1 MTYYFQVGSIRNVV
15 RFVAI
20 ANLSYF
26 LIEFI
31 FAIRLGSISLFADS
45 IDFLEDASVNILIF
59 VAMGWSL
66 LARNRLSKFFALL
79 LLVPAVSVLIST
91 LYEINNP
98 STPDAISLSAVGFGA
113 LIVNFSCAFIL
124 AKFRQSQKS
133 LVMAAYLSARND
145 ALANVAII
153 TAGITTMYWDSS
165 IPDLAVGL
173 AIGMLNANAAIK
185 VWKSTEH

>member
-59 VAMGWSL
+59 VALGWSL
-66 LARNRLSKFFALL
+66 VARKRLSRFFAILL
-79 LLVPAVSVLIST
+79 LIPAISVIIST
-91 LYEINNP
+91 VYKVNNP
-98 STPDAISLSAVGFGA
+98 TAPSGLGISLIAVGA
-113 LIVNFSCAFIL
+113 LIINFSCAIL
-124 AKFRQSQKS
+124 LARFRESKQS

-145 ALANVAII
+145 ALANIAII
-153 TAGITTMYWDSS
+153 TAGVITIFWISPL
-165 IPDLAVGL
+165 PDLIVGVS
-173 AIGMLNANAAIK
+173 IGMLNADAARK
-185 VWKSTEH
+185 VWQSTNH

>member
-1 MTYYFQVGSIRNVV
+1 VNSIRNVV
-15 RFVAI
+15 RVVAI

-26 LIEFI
+26 FVEFF
-31 FAIRLGSISLFADS
+31 FAVRIGSVSLFADS

-59 VAMGWSL
+59 VALGWSL
-66 LARNRLSKFFALL
+66 VARKRLSKFFSLL
-79 LLVPAVSVLIST
+79 LLVPAFSVLITT

-98 STPDAISLSAVGFGA
+98 STPDAISLTAVGFGA
-113 LIVNFSCAFIL
+113 
-124 AKFRQSQKS
+124 
-133 LVMAAYLSARND
+133 ARND

-153 TAGITTMYWDSS
+153 SAGITTIFWDSS

-185 VWKSTEH
+185 VWKSTDH

>member
-1 MTYYFQVGSIRNVV
+1 VNSIRNVV
-15 RFVAI
+15 RVVAI

-26 LIEFI
+26 FVEFF
-31 FAIRLGSISLFADS
+31 FAVRIGSVSLFADS

-59 VAMGWSL
+59 
-66 LARNRLSKFFALL
+66 LASAF
-79 LLVPAVSVLIST
+79 SVLITT

-98 STPDAISLSAVGFGA
+98 STPDAISLTAVGFGA

-153 TAGITTMYWDSS
+153 SAGITTIFWDSS

-185 VWKSTEH
+185 VWKSTDH

>member
-1 MTYYFQVGSIRNVV
+1 MNSIRNVV
-15 RFVAI
+15 RVVAI

-26 LIEFI
+26 FVEFF
-31 FAIRLGSISLFADS
+31 FAVRIGSVSLFADS

-59 VAMGWSL
+59 LALGWSL
-66 LARNRLSKFFALL
+66 VARKRLSKFFSLL
-79 LLVPAVSVLIST
+79 LLVPAFSVLITT

-98 STPDAISLSAVGFGA
+98 STPDAISLTAVGFGA
-113 LIVNFSCAFIL
+113 LLVNFSCAFIL

-153 TAGITTMYWDSS
+153 TAGITTIFWDSS
-165 IPDLAVGL
+165 MPDLAVGL